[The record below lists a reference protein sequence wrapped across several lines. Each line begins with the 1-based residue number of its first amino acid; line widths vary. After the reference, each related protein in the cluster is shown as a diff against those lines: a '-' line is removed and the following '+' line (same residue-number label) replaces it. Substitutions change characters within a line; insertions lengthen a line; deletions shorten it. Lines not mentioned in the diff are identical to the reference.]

1 MTGPPRITPFRRGL
15 RDEFFGWLRAGTG
28 RRLIDA
34 FKELDL
40 DVRFRDDYLNAYEA
54 QNSVAKLRWKTGG
67 GVDLEIHTKFLRDS
81 PLARRPNL
89 NPEHDPYARFDVT
102 REFASAYLDALPAIQ
117 ELVAAEYAKGEGEWE
132 AKCVKANRWG
142 TPVLVIDRQIVS
154 GKPAARIDILAIG
167 GGHSD
172 SYMVAVEMKRD
183 LDSSI
188 QKVSEQTAKYL
199 RMLDPDG
206 AGLREDVA
214 DSYRDVCHQLRV
226 LGFEAPD
233 PDRIR
238 TGMPVKGLVVLADYN
253 DKSELLQKAFDLAL
267 GLDREI
273 GFCRISK
280 DDLILPPEKGWSR
293 PQPR

>member
-1 MTGPPRITPFRRGL
+1 
-15 RDEFFGWLRAGTG
+15 
-28 RRLIDA
+28 
-34 FKELDL
+34 
-40 DVRFRDDYLNAYEA
+40 
-54 QNSVAKLRWKTGG
+54 
-67 GVDLEIHTKFLRDS
+67 
-81 PLARRPNL
+81 
-89 NPEHDPYARFDVT
+89 
-102 REFASAYLDALPAIQ
+102 
-117 ELVAAEYAKGEGEWE
+117 
-132 AKCVKANRWG
+132 
-142 TPVLVIDRQIVS
+142 
-154 GKPAARIDILAIG
+154 
-167 GGHSD
+167 
-172 SYMVAVEMKRD
+172 MVAVEMKRD